1 MTIEHVAVIGPGN
14 VGGDLGVRLARS
26 GVVVTFGVRSGQP
39 VPRIVEAT
47 QGRAKWATPAD
58 AARAADAIVLALPA
72 NVVLDVARGLGDL
85 RGKIVVDANNPLRM
99 DMPVRNARTGDV
111 APDGATRAG
120 PVWNPPP
127 EGSLAQA
134 LAAALPGARVL
145 KAFNTF
151 GHEFHADPQTAAGA
165 VTVPIAGDDADA
177 KADLAALARKAG
189 FAPLD
194 CGPLRNAS
202 LLENLATLW
211 VHLAMAGGQGREVA
225 WQLVK
230 RVSSPA

>member
-1 MTIEHVAVIGPGN
+1 MAIHEVAVIGPGN
-14 VGGDLGVRLARS
+14 VGGDLGVRLANS
-26 GVVVTFGVRSGQP
+26 GVSVTFGVRSGKE
-39 VPRIVEAT
+39 VPRISEASE
-47 QGRAKWATPAD
+47 GNVKWAAPAD

-72 NVVLDVARGLGDL
+72 NVVVEVARGLGDL
-85 RGKIVVDANNPLRM
+85 RGKIVIDANNPLRM
-99 DMPVRNARTGDV
+99 DK
-111 APDGATRAG
+111 G

-134 LAAALPGARVL
+134 LAAALPGARVI
-145 KAFNTF
+145 KAWNTF
-151 GHEFHADPQTAAGA
+151 GHEFHADPRTEAGP

-177 KADLAALARKAG
+177 KADVAALAHRAG

-211 VHLAMAGGQGREVA
+211 VHVAMAGGQGRDVA
-225 WQLVK
+225 WQLV
-230 RVSSPA
+230 RRG

>member
-1 MTIEHVAVIGPGN
+1 M
-14 VGGDLGVRLARS
+14 
-26 GVVVTFGVRSGQP
+26 
-39 VPRIVEAT
+39 
-47 QGRAKWATPAD
+47 ATPAD

-72 NVVLDVARGLGDL
+72 NVVVDVARGLGDL
-85 RGKIVVDANNPLRM
+85 RGKIVIDANNPLRM
-99 DMPVRNARTGDV
+99 EA
-111 APDGATRAG
+111 GAGRAG

-134 LAAALPGARVL
+134 LAAALPGARVI
-145 KAFNTF
+145 KAWNTF
-151 GHEFHADPQTAAGA
+151 GHEFHADPRTAAGP

-177 KADLAALARKAG
+177 KADVAALAHRAG

-211 VHLAMAGGQGREVA
+211 VHLAMAGGQGRDVA
-225 WQLVK
+225 WQLV
-230 RVSSPA
+230 RR

>member
-14 VGGDLGVRLARS
+14 VGGDLGVRLS
-26 GVVVTFGVRSGQP
+26 NGGVGVTFGVRSGQP

-47 QGRAKWATPAD
+47 RGRAKWATPAD

-72 NVVLDVARGLGDL
+72 KVVLDVARGLGDL

-99 DMPVRNARTGDV
+99 D
-111 APDGATRAG
+111 AG

-165 VTVPIAGDDADA
+165 VTVPIAGDDAEA
-177 KADLAALARKAG
+177 KSDLAALARKAG

-194 CGPLRNAS
+194 CGPLRNAA

-211 VHLAMAGGQGREVA
+211 VHLAMFGGQGREIA
-225 WQLVK
+225 WQLV
-230 RVSSPA
+230 RR